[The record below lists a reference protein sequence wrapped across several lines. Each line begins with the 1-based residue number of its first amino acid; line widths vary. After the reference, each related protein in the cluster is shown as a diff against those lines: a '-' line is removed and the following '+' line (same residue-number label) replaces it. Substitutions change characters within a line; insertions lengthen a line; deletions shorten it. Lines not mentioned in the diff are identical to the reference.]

1 MSAHA
6 VIWLLLYLYFAMRT
20 LSRPAWG
27 IPLYLMTFF
36 ASPVLWWWGGPLA
49 AVGERWSLLSS
60 LIFLAGVGVSGFH
73 INQLTKAQSRVMLL
87 LVAYAINAT
96 FVHLVFSSNSDPEES
111 WKWLDLMWKQVV
123 LLLLMIISVRD
134 LKDFQILSYT
144 LLIGGT
150 FIACEVYFF
159 NAGSYH
165 HGRLEN
171 LPLPSGGSSN
181 FVSPVLSQSAIIGGF
196 LVFFGK
202 TKEKLFALFCCVMLT
217 EAILQC
223 L

>member
-1 MSAHA
+1 
-6 VIWLLLYLYFAMRT
+6 
-20 LSRPAWG
+20 
-27 IPLYLMTFF
+27 
-36 ASPVLWWWGGPLA
+36 
-49 AVGERWSLLSS
+49 
-60 LIFLAGVGVSGFH
+60 
-73 INQLTKAQSRVMLL
+73 MLL